1 MSCDRP
7 ARRCITSVDDRRCE
21 RGHPHT
27 ALGLGLRAATRVAS
41 LPTWVVT
48 GGLPPLRARPRR
60 LERSRFASRRSAHG
74 SRPCLGGPIQPPT
87 ACYRH
92 SQPQRGPN
100 AARNVA
106 LYAGALWRLR
116 CSPPFTQAAGFGR
129 GEVHVCRNQ
138 RVVRAEL
145 IARRHRGLGARERP
159 GRPFYL
165 HLTSRISLRRHSV
178 KACRYPP
185 VSPRRYG
192 NLACAIMAFKTR
204 PSVYRIDIAP
214 TSRAR
219 CRGPCKQPICKG
231 DLRIAITAFVRP
243 NRSTLLARCCH
254 CIDTRFASAV
264 LAVYGT
270 ADRVPAAQGVSEEGA
285 AQVRVTLKNSAVGLA

>member
-1 MSCDRP
+1 MLFSE
-7 ARRCITSVDDRRCE
+7 RR
-21 RGHPHT
+21 
-27 ALGLGLRAATRVAS
+27 
-41 LPTWVVT
+41 
-48 GGLPPLRARPRR
+48 
-60 LERSRFASRRSAHG
+60 
-74 SRPCLGGPIQPPT
+74 
-87 ACYRH
+87 
-92 SQPQRGPN
+92 
-100 AARNVA
+100 
-106 LYAGALWRLR
+106 
-116 CSPPFTQAAGFGR
+116 
-129 GEVHVCRNQ
+129 
-138 RVVRAEL
+138 
-145 IARRHRGLGARERP
+145 
-159 GRPFYL
+159 
-165 HLTSRISLRRHSV
+165 
-178 KACRYPP
+178 CRYPP

-285 AQVRVTLKNSAVGLA
+285 ARVRVTLKNSAT

>member
-1 MSCDRP
+1 MRALP
-7 ARRCITSVDDRRCE
+7 
-21 RGHPHT
+21 PYT
-27 ALGLGLRAATRVAS
+27 ALGTGLHAATHVAS

-204 PSVYRIDIAP
+204 PSVYRIDIVP
-214 TSRAR
+214 TS
-219 CRGPCKQPICKG
+219 
-231 DLRIAITAFVRP
+231 T
-243 NRSTLLARCCH
+243 
-254 CIDTRFASAV
+254 V
-264 LAVYGT
+264 LAAAGRASRPFARATCDSPSQRLLDPT
-270 ADRVPAAQGVSEEGA
+270 APRFSLAAATALTRALRAPCWLCTARPTTCPPRKACRKRVPLRSV
-285 AQVRVTLKNSAVGLA
+285 